1 MRARACPGTSRPKG
15 VGGIIQIVARCGDV
29 GGHFPTA
36 PGPAAAW
43 LGSSTRRSTSTAAPP
58 NHGTKQAVWT
68 VCDFRTTVTDMTEHE
83 PAPTRTQAQ
92 RTAATRARVLDAA
105 IDSLVELG
113 YARTTTQEVNRRA
126 GVSRGAL
133 LHHFPTRESL
143 VVAAVG
149 HLVEARMT
157 EILQRPRTGG
167 EDISVIIEAF
177 SGPLFDAAL
186 ELWVAARTDDALRIA
201 MAPLEQKVSD
211 ALTTGSEELFGA
223 RYTPDQIALSVELAR
238 GLAVSRIL
246 RTPDSDR
253 AFTDR
258 VLTTWKDI
266 LDAQ

>member
-1 MRARACPGTSRPKG
+1 
-15 VGGIIQIVARCGDV
+15 
-29 GGHFPTA
+29 
-36 PGPAAAW
+36 
-43 LGSSTRRSTSTAAPP
+43 
-58 NHGTKQAVWT
+58 
-68 VCDFRTTVTDMTEHE
+68 MTEHDSV
-83 PAPTRTQAQ
+83 PSRTQAQ
-92 RTAATRARVLDAA
+92 RTAATRARVLDATIA
-105 IDSLVELG
+105 SLVEVG

-149 HLVEARMT
+149 HLVEGRMT

-167 EDISVIIEAF
+167 EDIAVIIEAF

-186 ELWVAARTDDALRIA
+186 ELWVAARTDEALRTA
-201 MAPLEQKVSD
+201 MVPLEQKVAD
-211 ALTTGSEELFGA
+211 ALTTGSAELFDA

-246 RTPDSDR
+246 RAPDTDR

-258 VLTTWKDI
+258 LLAVWKDM